1 MGKNKMNYRDM
12 LGFSKKQPKKKVEKR
27 VAPTPTTPPVTKL
40 LKNEFGPLNEWS
52 EVDTGPKRWGG
63 AFTAKDGLT
72 EFERK
77 GGRDNVNEGPAY
89 EYGDQISKIEKLY
102 DVYWDAVKDLGRT
115 LEKKGQRKLA
125 KELYMKYRKQVS
137 KFSQWFSKFS
147 GGLM

>member
-1 MGKNKMNYRDM
+1 MNYRDI
-12 LGFSKKQPKKKVEKR
+12 LGIPKKPKKKVEKK
-27 VAPTPTTPPVTKL
+27 VAPKPTVPPVTEL
-40 LKNEFGPLNEWS
+40 LKKEFGQLNEWS
-52 EVDTGPKRWGG
+52 EVDTGPKRW
-63 AFTAKDGLT
+63 FKPMDQGLT
-72 EFERK
+72 EFEQQQM
-77 GGRDNVNEGPAY
+77 NEGPAY

>member
-1 MGKNKMNYRDM
+1 MNYRDM
-12 LGFSKKQPKKKVEKR
+12 LGFSKKQKPTKKVVK
-27 VAPTPTTPPVTKL
+27 PSKPSMTDN
-40 LKNEFGPLNEWS
+40 LKEQFGILNEWTQKPPT
-52 EVDTGPKRWGG
+52 EKRWSG
-63 AFTAKDGLT
+63 AYTAKDGLT

>member
-1 MGKNKMNYRDM
+1 MNYRDM
-12 LGFSKKQPKKKVEKR
+12 LGFPKKSKKKVEKR
-27 VAPTPTTPPVTKL
+27 AASTPTAPTPTAHPVTKI
-40 LKNEFGPLNEWS
+40 LKTEFGPLNEWS
-52 EVDTGPKRWGG
+52 QKPPTEKRWSG

-77 GGRDNVNEGPAY
+77 GGKDNMNEGPAY
-89 EYGDQISKIEKLY
+89 EYANQISKIEKLY
-102 DVYWDAVKDLGRT
+102 DAYWGAVKDLGKT

-125 KELYMKYRKQVS
+125 KELYNTYRKQVS

>member
-1 MGKNKMNYRDM
+1 MNYRDM
-12 LGFSKKQPKKKVEKR
+12 LGFPKKSKKKVEKR
-27 VAPTPTTPPVTKL
+27 AASTPTAPTPTAPPVTKL

-102 DVYWDAVKDLGRT
+102 DVYWDAVKDLGKT
-115 LEKKGQRKLA
+115 LEKKGQRKLV
-125 KELYMKYRKQVS
+125 KQLYMTYRKQVS

>member
-1 MGKNKMNYRDM
+1 MKYRDI
-12 LGFSKKQPKKKVEKR
+12 LGFSNLKKKVIKEQPKPKKT
-27 VAPTPTTPPVTKL
+27 VLDGVKQ
-40 LKNEFGPLNEWS
+40 ELNEWNHQLPS
-52 EVDTGPKRWGG
+52 EKRWSKSYD
-63 AFTAKDGLT
+63 TGLT
-72 EFERK
+72 EFEK
-77 GGRDNVNEGPAY
+77 QGGKDNVNEGPAY
-89 EYGDQISKIEKLY
+89 EYANQISKIEKLY